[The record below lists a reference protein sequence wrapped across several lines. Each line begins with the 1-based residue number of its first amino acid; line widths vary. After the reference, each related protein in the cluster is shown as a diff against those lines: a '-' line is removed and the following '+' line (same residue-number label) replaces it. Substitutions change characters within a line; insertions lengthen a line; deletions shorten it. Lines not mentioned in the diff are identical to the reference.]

1 MNSFMK
7 LKILLFGQL
16 KERLAADFIEIE
28 GAGDSDI
35 LMTKLKS
42 EFPALANISF
52 RMAVDKNLI
61 SEKVVLSEESEVA
74 LLPPFSGG

>member
-1 MNSFMK
+1 MK

-16 KERLAADFIEIE
+16 KEKVNADFIEIDSME
-28 GAGDSDI
+28 DSDV
-35 LMTKLKS
+35 LLSKLKN
-42 EFPALANISF
+42 EFPVLANISF

-61 SEKVVLSEESEVA
+61 SGKVMLNEKSEVA